1 MPHLSWAHRSL
12 TFLHDAARCLALVH
26 QGQLLLSPS
35 GGLGKSSLAL
45 LAQQTCPKPVPS
57 PPRNEKASPYHSFL
71 FRLLGHVG
79 LIGAAGRRVLLS
91 KTAYEWL
98 DGPPELQLQQL
109 RLAWFQAPEPGWYWL
124 TGGSR
129 RRDLDVQLRTV
140 TQEAVQAVADLSTAA
155 WVPVPELVTDL
166 ETHSAPDSGNVAYNL
181 PRVRRATEQRTRR
194 LLEFLLRDILPCLGL
209 VELQAQEEIVS
220 LRPTPEGASW
230 LRTALSQYDHLAH
243 LPDDT
248 AVEIAVPSH
257 ELRFPP
263 REDPPVTVD
272 DDLRITVHLAAP
284 AAYTFEIAHFAQ
296 LLAPPPI
303 RPGTSR
309 LRPEEASAR
318 YQLTQASLQ
327 QAMAWDYDAADVIFH
342 LERFSGGRLPPAALA
357 QLSTWE
363 QETTRITC
371 EPGYQLHTAAPA
383 ILDAL
388 RQRQPFRS
396 RTSPFASGQDA
407 WVGHAQ
413 AGPLFRYLRRR
424 GYVLISLGHD
434 DTGDDGPTTFAHRST
449 LPLPQLL
456 VALRT
461 YRHCSRTMPGLA
473 DLGLQDLERD
483 LDAAL
488 PPDDRAAVQR
498 LVESHVAILAEALE
512 GQGEEGAEGQGSRGA
527 KGQGSG
533 GAGERGSRG
542 TGGQGDKETRGG
554 GEERAAALIDRIQ
567 EGIKTGVPLD
577 MTYADTRARVTRRRV
592 RPLRLESRWGQQYLV
607 AHCELR
613 QDERW
618 FRLDRIVELEP
629 TSLIRS

>member
-12 TFLHDAARCLALVH
+12 TFLHDAARCLVLVH

-45 LAQQTCPKPVPS
+45 LAQQTYPRPMPS

-98 DGPPELQLQQL
+98 DGPPELQLEQL

-129 RRDLDVQLRTV
+129 RRDLDVQLTTV

-155 WVPVPELVTDL
+155 WAPVPELVDDL
-166 ETHSAPDSGNVAYNL
+166 ETHSAPDSGSVAYNL

-194 LLEFLLRDILPCLGL
+194 LLEFLLREVLPCLGL
-209 VELQAQEEIVS
+209 VELQAQEEIIS
-220 LRPTPEGASW
+220 LRPTPEGVSW

-243 LPDDT
+243 PPDDT
-248 AVEIAVPSH
+248 AVEMAVPSH

-263 REDPPVTVD
+263 REDPPITVD
-272 DDLRITVHLAAP
+272 DDLCITVHLAAP

-303 RPGTSR
+303 WPRTSC
-309 LRPEEASAR
+309 LRPEKAAAR
-318 YQLTQASLQ
+318 YQLSQASLQ

-342 LERFSGGRLPPAALA
+342 LERFSGGRLPPGALA

-363 QETTRITC
+363 QEMTRITC
-371 EPGYQLHTAAPA
+371 EPGYRLHTAAPA
-383 ILDAL
+383 VLDAL

-396 RTSPFASGQDA
+396 RTSPFTSGQDA

-413 AGPLFRYLRRR
+413 AKPLFRYLRRR
-424 GYVLISLGHD
+424 GYVLTSLGRD
-434 DTGDDGPTTFAHRST
+434 DTGDDGPTTLSGHHST

-461 YRHCSRTMPGLA
+461 YRHFFRTMPGLA

-498 LVESHVAILAEALE
+498 LVESHVAILNVALE
-512 GQGEEGAEGQGSRGA
+512 RQGEKRQGDR
-527 KGQGSG
+527 
-533 GAGERGSRG
+533 E
-542 TGGQGDKETRGG
+542 TGRQGDKETGRGARGSLDRSDTG
-554 GEERAAALIDRIQ
+554 GDRNGCAAGYDLCRHSRPRHAPTRSPSPPG
-567 EGIKTGVPLD
+567 EPLGP
-577 MTYADTRARVTRRRV
+577 AVHG
-592 RPLRLESRWGQQYLV
+592 RPLRAPPG
-607 AHCELR
+607 
-613 QDERW
+613 
-618 FRLDRIVELEP
+618 
-629 TSLIRS
+629 